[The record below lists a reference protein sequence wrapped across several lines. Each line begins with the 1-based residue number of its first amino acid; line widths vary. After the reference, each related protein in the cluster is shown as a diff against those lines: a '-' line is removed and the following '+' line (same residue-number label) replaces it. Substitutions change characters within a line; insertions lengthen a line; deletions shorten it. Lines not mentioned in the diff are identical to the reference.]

1 MSTARTDDSEFWTPR
16 EAAAY
21 LRRSVGTLRS
31 WVRRGLLDVY
41 RVAGGRPLYR
51 RDDIRR
57 MVVGVQREAYSL
69 RVSDVAQAIAV
80 ARMQHG
86 LSPLK
91 TPHKRTCKNAD
102 TIAD

>member
-1 MSTARTDDSEFWTPR
+1 MSDARHTEESDYWTAA

-21 LRRSVGTLRS
+21 LRRTPGTLRS

-41 RVAGGRPLYR
+41 HIAGRPLYKR
-51 RDDIRR
+51 SDIRG

-69 RVSDVAQAIAV
+69 RVSDVADAIAT

-86 LSPLK
+86 YPEARK
-91 TPHKRTCKNAD
+91 QRKITVKND
-102 TIAD
+102 SSL